1 MGTRKLKG
9 HRKSEGERRTL
20 WEELQGLLEEILD
33 LIICVYLVLILAI
46 FPFYHE
52 EGYSHIGTDKSA
64 FFCRVGV
71 ETGKILA
78 IPLVLCFAVKI
89 VSFFVRGKDQHP
101 RKIRIDLSPTDI
113 FAIVYCMALF
123 LSYIFTD
130 YKKEALWG
138 AQGWNMGLLP
148 QLMLVCI
155 YFLTSRFW
163 KPRKGLLYI
172 VIPVSGVVFLSGCM
186 NRFGFYFLG
195 PGFVDVKFISTI
207 GNINWYCG
215 YAVSVMFIG
224 IVLYW
229 MGEGASIWCR
239 VFLIIYI
246 AVGYISLIL
255 QGSDSG
261 LVALTVVMLVM
272 FCMSVRESGRMI
284 AFWWE
289 MTLLWGGCLMLF
301 LLRHTVPGGINY
313 VGTLAEVFISG
324 PFSCI
329 LTFVSAAFLICLQ
342 VDRRRGKYREK
353 LFCILAGVA
362 VVTSVAVV
370 LGLLILGTVNT
381 LHPGVLGRLSD
392 NPELT
397 FNTAWGTYRG
407 ATWLAG
413 WKCFAIQD
421 VLHKSV
427 GVGPDCMWS
436 YISSG
441 SFPELSAAV
450 NAAFYGQRLTNAHN
464 EWLTVL
470 IDLGIIGLIGYAGM
484 MICGIRDLLKK
495 GQNNPAAVA
504 CGFCLLAY
512 VVNGMFSFQQSMG
525 VGTVFVVFGMG
536 KAFLNEKS
544 GVLTV

>member
-9 HRKSEGERRTL
+9 HRKSEGNRRTL
-20 WEELQGLLEEILD
+20 WEELQGLLKEILD

-52 EGYSHIGTDKSA
+52 EGYSHIGTDKST

-89 VSFFVRGKDQHP
+89 VSFFVREKDRHP
-101 RKIRIDLSPTDI
+101 RKIRIDLSLTDI
-113 FAIVYCMALF
+113 FAILYCMALF

-148 QLMLVCI
+148 QFILVCI
-155 YFLTSRFW
+155 YFLISRFW

-229 MGEGASIWCR
+229 RGEGATKWCR
-239 VFLIIYI
+239 VFLSIYT

-272 FCMSVRESGRMI
+272 FCMSVGESGRMI

-301 LLRHTVPGGINY
+301 LLRRTVPGGINY

-324 PFSCI
+324 PISCI
-329 LTFVSAAFLICLQ
+329 LTFVSAAFLIGLQ

-353 LFCILAGVA
+353 LFCILAGAA
-362 VVTSVAVV
+362 VVMSVAVV
-370 LGLLILGTVNT
+370 LGLLILGIVNT

-392 NPELT
+392 SPELT

-407 ATWLAG
+407 ATWLVG

-421 VLHKSV
+421 VLHKLV

-441 SFPELSAAV
+441 AFPELSAAV
-450 NAAFYGQRLTNAHN
+450 NVTFYGQRLTNAHN

-470 IDLGIIGLIGYAGM
+470 INLGITGLMGYVGM

-495 GQNNPAAVA
+495 GQNNPVAVA

-536 KAFLNEKS
+536 KAFLNEES
-544 GVLTV
+544 GVRTV